1 MQAIPLSSLIP
12 SKEYNV
18 RKTDPKKDIASLKA
32 SIAAHGLQ
40 HNLIVLPVKGTKKY
54 EVVAGNR
61 RYTVLNELVKEGKL
75 PKNFTV
81 PCQITDKAHAK
92 EISLAENVVRSAMH
106 PADEYETWAELV
118 DKEKLTPEQI
128 ATRFG
133 TSASIVE
140 QRLKMGRLSPKLM
153 KAYRNEEL
161 PLAALMAFTLSD
173 DHAQQEEVYKRF
185 KGSYELGRPDAIR
198 QALTEKLV
206 RCNHRVVKF
215 VGLEAY
221 EAAGGAIRR
230 DLFSDKEDCYLE
242 DAPLLQKLA
251 LEKLERIA
259 TELQKSW
266 KWAEVRESF
275 GYDDQRKFRQIY
287 EHELGEVP
295 EKLLKKQAT
304 LERKLE
310 KLEEAEADES
320 EAAPIQKQLAEV
332 ELEIAAY
339 SGWTD
344 EEKAISGC
352 VVTLGWNGEA
362 DITCGLVRPEDDTQQ
377 PESEEED
384 EGNASGEDDDDN
396 TGTIRESMRDARTE
410 GKFDYTSALLTD
422 LKSHRLQVMRF
433 YMEDNFEVAFDT
445 ALYNMCLRDLNP
457 SYYYGHE
464 FLQVRA
470 TKYTISGNNE
480 ETTKALA
487 AKAKERFDAL
497 PLAWMNHKNEL
508 ERYEAFCALS
518 MEDKQKLF
526 AACIAR
532 ALTPQLC
539 SEVSKSGLFDAIG
552 KRLGVDM
559 AAHWRPTKA
568 NYFDRITK
576 KQALECAEE
585 VIGAEWAKKHANQKK
600 EDVVLPLDA
609 AFLKPESDQF
619 SPEQQ
624 ERLKTWLPKGMA
636 F

>member
-1 MQAIPLSSLIP
+1 MQAIPLSSLMP
-12 SKEYNV
+12 SKTYNV

-61 RYTVLNELVKEGKL
+61 RYTVLNELAKEGKL
-75 PKNFTV
+75 EKDFPV

-106 PADEYETWAELV
+106 PADEYETWAKLV
-118 DKEKLTPEQI
+118 DEEGLTPDQI

-140 QRLKMGRLSPKLM
+140 QRLKMGRLSPKLL

-206 RCNHRVVKF
+206 RSNHRVVQF
-215 VGLEAY
+215 VGLDAY
-221 EAAGGAIRR
+221 EAAGGVLRR
-230 DLFSDKEDCYLE
+230 DLFSKEGDCYLE
-242 DAPLLQKLA
+242 DVPLLQKLA
-251 LEKLERIA
+251 REKLEGIA
-259 TELQKSW
+259 TGLQASW

-275 GYDDQRKFRQIY
+275 GWDEQRKFRQIH

-310 KLEEAEADES
+310 KLQEAEADES
-320 EAAPIQKQLAEV
+320 EAAPIQKQMADV
-332 ELEIAAY
+332 EAQIAAY

-344 EEKAISGC
+344 EEKAVSGC

-362 DITCGLVRPEDDTQQ
+362 DINCGLVRPEDDTQQ
-377 PESEEED
+377 PEPEEED
-384 EGNASGEDDDDN
+384 EGNGADDDDDDGA
-396 TGTIRESMRDARTE
+396 TGHESMRDARTE
-410 GKFDYTSALLTD
+410 GKFDYTSALLDD
-422 LKSHRLQVMRF
+422 LKSQRLQVIRF

-457 SYYYGHE
+457 SHYYGHE

-470 TKYTISGNNE
+470 AKFSVRGNNE
-480 ETTKALA
+480 DTTKVLA

-497 PLAWMNHKNEL
+497 PLAWLNHKDEL

-532 ALTPQLC
+532 ALTPQLAG
-539 SEVSKSGLFDAIG
+539 EASKSKLFDAVG

-568 NYFDRITK
+568 NYFNRVTK
-576 KQALECAEE
+576 KQALACAEE
-585 VIGAEWAKKHANQKK
+585 VIGAEWAKQHANQKK

-609 AFLKPESDQF
+609 AFVKPDSAQF
-619 SPEQQ
+619 TPEQQ
-624 ERLKTWLPKGMA
+624 ERLKTWLPNGMA